1 MFSEEGRVTMKRN
14 LMKEKLQKGGI
25 AAGVIIQ
32 DPAVQ
37 VVEVLGLL
45 GFDWLFIDCEHSPMS
60 LEDVGKLVMAADL
73 RGITP
78 LVRVPQ
84 NLPEIILRY
93 LDVGAMGIIVPGVDT
108 VEDAQKAVRA
118 AKYPPEGV
126 RGLAGVR
133 GADFGLSGPLGDYVK
148 IANQETLV
156 VADVES
162 REGVENIEGILG
174 TEGVDGV
181 VIGSNDLSQSLG
193 VPGQTN
199 NPVVIEAIDK
209 ILAAG
214 KKKGKPIGGVV
225 RGGET
230 PKQYIEKGYRM
241 PQTSVYGLI
250 IGAGKQFLA
259 DARSVASK

>member
-1 MFSEEGRVTMKRN
+1 MKKN

-45 GFDWLFIDCEHSPMS
+45 GFEWLFIDCEHSSMS
-60 LEDVGKLVMAADL
+60 VEDVGRLVMAAEL

-84 NLPEIILRY
+84 NLPEILLRY
-93 LDVGAMGIIVPGVDT
+93 LDVGAMGIIIPGVET
-108 VEDAQKAVRA
+108 VEDVEKAVSG

-133 GADFGLSGPLGDYVK
+133 GADFGLTGPLGDYVK
-148 IANQETLV
+148 IANRETMVLAV
-156 VADVES
+156 VES
-162 REGVENIEGILG
+162 GKGVENIEEILG
-174 TEGVDGV
+174 TEGIDGV
-181 VIGSNDLSQSLG
+181 SIGSNDLSQSLG

-199 NPVVIEAIDK
+199 HPLVVEAIDR

-214 KKKGKPIGGVV
+214 RKKGKPIGGLV

-230 PKQYIEKGYRM
+230 PQQYIEKGYRM
-241 PQTSVYGLI
+241 LLTSVYGLI
-250 IGAGKQFLA
+250 IGAGKQFLTH
-259 DARSVASK
+259 AREQSRFHREQ

>member
-1 MFSEEGRVTMKRN
+1 MKKN

-25 AAGVIIQ
+25 ATGVIIQ

-45 GFDWLFIDCEHSPMS
+45 GFDWLFIDCEHSLMS
-60 LEDVGKLVMAADL
+60 LEDVGRLVIAAEV

-84 NLPEIILRY
+84 NLPEVILRY
-93 LDVGAMGIIVPGVDT
+93 LDAGAMGIVIPGVET
-108 VEDAQKAVRA
+108 VEDARRAVIG
-118 AKYPPEGV
+118 AKYSPEGV

-148 IANQETLV
+148 IANREILV
-156 VADVES
+156 LADVES

-174 TEGVDGV
+174 IEGIDGIA
-181 VIGSNDLSQSLG
+181 IGSNDLSQSLG

-199 NPVVIEAIDK
+199 HPLVVEAIDR

-214 KKKGKPIGGVV
+214 KKKGKPICGAV

-230 PKQYIEKGYRM
+230 PRQYIEKGYQM
-241 PQTSVYGLI
+241 LVTSVYGLI
-250 IGAGKQFLA
+250 IMAGKQFLGN
-259 DARSVASK
+259 ARG

>member
-1 MFSEEGRVTMKRN
+1 MKKN
-14 LMKEKLQKGGI
+14 LMKEKLQKGGV

-32 DPAVQ
+32 EPAVQ

-45 GFDWLFIDCEHSPMS
+45 GFDWLFIDCEHSLMS
-60 LEDVGKLVMAADL
+60 LEDVGHLVLASEL

-84 NLPEIILRY
+84 NLPEVILRY
-93 LDVGAMGIIVPGVDT
+93 LDAGAMGIVIPGVET
-108 VEDAQKAVRA
+108 VEDARRAVLG

-148 IANQETLV
+148 AANREILV
-156 VADVES
+156 LADVES

-174 TEGVDGV
+174 VEGIDGIA
-181 VIGSNDLSQSLG
+181 IGSNDLSQSLD

-199 NPVVIEAIDK
+199 HPLVVEAIDK

-214 KKKGKPIGGVV
+214 KRAGKPICGAV

-230 PKQYIEKGYRM
+230 PRQYIEKGY
-241 PQTSVYGLI
+241 QIFVTSVYGLLI
-250 IGAGKQFLA
+250 AAGKQFLA
-259 DARSVASK
+259 GC

>member
-1 MFSEEGRVTMKRN
+1 MKKN

-25 AAGVIIQ
+25 ATGVIIQ
-32 DPAVQ
+32 DPVVQ

-45 GFDWLFIDCEHSPMS
+45 GFDWLFIDCEHSLMS
-60 LEDVGKLVMAADL
+60 LEDVGRLVIAAEV

-84 NLPEIILRY
+84 NLPEVILRY
-93 LDVGAMGIIVPGVDT
+93 LDAGAMGIVIPGVET
-108 VEDAQKAVRA
+108 VEHARRAVIG

-148 IANQETLV
+148 IANREIMVL
-156 VADVES
+156 ADVES
-162 REGVENIEGILG
+162 REGVDNIEDILGIEGI
-174 TEGVDGV
+174 DGIA
-181 VIGSNDLSQSLG
+181 IGSNDLSQSLG

-199 NPVVIEAIDK
+199 HPLVVEAIDK

-214 KKKGKPIGGVV
+214 KKKGKPICGAV

-230 PKQYIEKGYRM
+230 PRQYIEKGYQM
-241 PQTSVYGLI
+241 LVTSVYGLI
-250 IGAGKQFLA
+250 IMAGKQFLGN
-259 DARSVASK
+259 ARG